1 MKKSK
6 IYIGIFAAVIIILIV
21 WLAIGSRKDKEI
33 TLKVPVKSGKF
44 EITVKTTG
52 ELEAKSSEKINGPIG
67 LRDFR
72 IWQIKL
78 EDIIPDGTVVDSGD
92 YVAALDRTELVNKM
106 KDQELELEKLETQF
120 TKTQLDTT
128 MQLRTARDNL
138 INLKYSL
145 EEKQIV
151 VDQSIY
157 EPPATQ
163 RQAKI
168 DLDKAQR
175 NYEQAIQNYEVTLA
189 KARADMQEINTSK
202 RKADQEYQKMVVC
215 LDQFTIYAPKA
226 GMVIYRRNWDGSKQG
241 IGSTINVWDP
251 VVAELPNLK
260 EMKSK
265 TYVNEIDISKVK
277 TGQQVNMGVDA
288 FPDKHYTGTV
298 TEVANIGQQ
307 MPNSNAKVFEVM
319 IEVNEYDSILRP
331 AMTTMNEILTATI
344 DSVLY
349 IPLECVQSNDSMS
362 YVYISGARKQIIVG
376 QSNEDEIIVRAGLEA
391 GEELYLVPPADAES
405 YRLIPL
411 DKSTIDKFKE
421 EELKKKDAPPEL
433 PKGPEQMMEMMK
445 NMSKE
450 DLEKMRKNGSPQM
463 KRGQNPGRK
472 RQ

>member
-1 MKKSK
+1 
-6 IYIGIFAAVIIILIV
+6 
-21 WLAIGSRKDKEI
+21 
-33 TLKVPVKSGKF
+33 
-44 EITVKTTG
+44 
-52 ELEAKSSEKINGPIG
+52 
-67 LRDFR
+67 
-72 IWQIKL
+72 
-78 EDIIPDGTVVDSGD
+78 
-92 YVAALDRTELVNKM
+92 
-106 KDQELELEKLETQF
+106 
-120 TKTQLDTT
+120 
-128 MQLRTARDNL
+128 
-138 INLKYSL
+138 
-145 EEKQIV
+145 
-151 VDQSIY
+151 
-157 EPPATQ
+157 
-163 RQAKI
+163 
-168 DLDKAQR
+168 
-175 NYEQAIQNYEVTLA
+175 
-189 KARADMQEINTSK
+189 
-202 RKADQEYQKMVVC
+202 
-215 LDQFTIYAPKA
+215 
-226 GMVIYRRNWDGSKQG
+226 
-241 IGSTINVWDP
+241 
-251 VVAELPNLK
+251 
-260 EMKSK
+260 
-265 TYVNEIDISKVK
+265 
-277 TGQQVNMGVDA
+277 
-288 FPDKHYTGTV
+288 V